1 MPQFLRMSLIDG
13 LTYNP
18 SSNLGGPAAHYKFSK
33 FKKSKLNHGL
43 GVLNNS
49 LISFRKHLISLKKFM
64 KKGIML
70 LQCYLMRIYFK

>member
-33 FKKSKLNHGL
+33 FKKSKINYGL
-43 GVLNNS
+43 GVL
-49 LISFRKHLISLKKFM
+49 ICFLK
-64 KKGIML
+64 
-70 LQCYLMRIYFK
+70 